1 MRGMRGRCAVS
12 AAHVVEDGGGAFKAD
27 AAQHLQ
33 QHGQQPP
40 THAPC
45 TSPCHSAPWSL
56 RNQHFSRPPQLRL
69 RLRPQ
74 LQSATGIIT
83 CHVTSVRIERVS
95 TWRGAYLNCCLVY
108 VIPNNGV
115 TLRALSGTAHAHDTS
130 AGLMNI
136 QCRINNT
143 TATTIAISMGTSF
156 HCIMFLAIGTPM
168 APASWVKV
176 KCQLG
181 KGEMPVG

>member
-1 MRGMRGRCAVS
+1 
-12 AAHVVEDGGGAFKAD
+12 
-27 AAQHLQ
+27 
-33 QHGQQPP
+33 
-40 THAPC
+40 
-45 TSPCHSAPWSL
+45 
-56 RNQHFSRPPQLRL
+56 
-69 RLRPQ
+69 
-74 LQSATGIIT
+74 
-83 CHVTSVRIERVS
+83 
-95 TWRGAYLNCCLVY
+95 
-108 VIPNNGV
+108 
-115 TLRALSGTAHAHDTS
+115 
-130 AGLMNI
+130 MNM